1 MEYYKNLIED
11 KLNELVKDGDEADF
25 QIAERWL
32 EGDTRD
38 DFGNLS
44 GSRNFNDLKTR
55 QILFKAGFP
64 FDGDLIDLLEEAG
77 YSLSTLKQGAEA
89 IAVID
94 YIQLKKLRKTQ
105 ICFYY
110 NPDRLTPIFIR
121 YIN

>member
-44 GSRNFNDLKTR
+44 GTRFFNDYKTR
-55 QILFKAGFP
+55 QALFEAGFP

-77 YSLSTLKQGAEA
+77 YKLSTLKQGAET
-89 IAVID
+89 IDVI
-94 YIQLKKLRKTQ
+94 
-105 ICFYY
+105 ICELLA
-110 NPDRLTPIFIR
+110 PIVAQETLDRIEAEEE
-121 YIN
+121 

>member
-1 MEYYKNLIED
+1 MEYYKKIIED
-11 KLNELVKDGDEADF
+11 KLNELVKYGDEADF
-25 QIAERWL
+25 QVAERWL

-55 QILFKAGFP
+55 QILFEAGFP

-89 IAVID
+89 VDVVVCELLAPIVA
-94 YIQLKKLRKTQ
+94 QETL
-105 ICFYY
+105 
-110 NPDRLTPIFIR
+110 DRIEAEEE
-121 YIN
+121 

>member
-1 MEYYKNLIED
+1 MEYYKKIIED
-11 KLNELVKDGDEADF
+11 KLNELVKYGDEADF

-44 GSRNFNDLKTR
+44 GSRNFNDLKTK
-55 QILFKAGFP
+55 QVLFEAGFP

-89 IAVID
+89 IDVI
-94 YIQLKKLRKTQ
+94 
-105 ICFYY
+105 ICELLA
-110 NPDRLTPIFIR
+110 PIVAQETLDRIEAEEE
-121 YIN
+121 